1 MAMLKAAEALPV
13 FEDEKHGHEPL
24 QCHTPQRNP
33 SRAKKTLVIV
43 ALFLAAVS
51 AVVLTNRATSPYWH
65 QVQRQQDDTQQ
76 QHRQDTAQ
84 GFIKHVKRA
93 AGDRY
98 LLGVGKAD
106 ITGYAAF

>member
-1 MAMLKAAEALPV
+1 MVMLQAAEALPV
-13 FEDEKHGHEPL
+13 FEDKKHGHEPL
-24 QCHTPQRNP
+24 RCHTPQRKP
-33 SRAKKTLVIV
+33 SRAKKTLAVL

-51 AVVLTNRATSPYWH
+51 ALVLTNRVTSAYWH

-76 QHRQDTAQ
+76 QHRQDSAQ
-84 GFIKHVKRA
+84 GFIKHVKRV